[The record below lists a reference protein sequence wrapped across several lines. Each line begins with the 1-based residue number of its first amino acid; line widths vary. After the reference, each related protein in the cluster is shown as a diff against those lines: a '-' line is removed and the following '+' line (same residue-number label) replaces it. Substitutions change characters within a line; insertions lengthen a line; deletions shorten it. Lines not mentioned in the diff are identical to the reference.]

1 MVSANTAAVLAGMI
15 FLATPGTAAA
25 APACADVVPTS
36 APAPQTKRALVPDD
50 LVRLRDIGPVDPMQ
64 QYAGLFSVSPD
75 GSRAAFQ
82 VRRGDPVANRYC
94 LAMVVVELRP
104 NGKAVVVDRGG
115 DFIRFRFDFRGKA
128 SFPSGVADTITPR
141 WSPDG
146 RWIFYRRRDKGAVQL
161 WRAKA
166 DGSGSEAITD
176 SVDDIGD
183 FRVTADGDGIVYAT
197 KPGLRQALDA
207 IDREGRSGFHY
218 DDRFSPTSSSR
229 PFAPAPLPRQAWFL
243 DLRGGHLRAATQ
255 AESTILDTVPVQEGD
270 WTEAAGPGG
279 ASARVKVPASSLYPS
294 RGQLVVAS
302 GNHIVVC
309 GAPQCSDASYPWW
322 AGDRVRFVR
331 HEGWENTDTAIY
343 DWKPG
348 AARPRRLY
356 VTEDL
361 LLGCV
366 PAGNALTCLR
376 ESALQPRRLEQL
388 DPATGRRAILFDPNP
403 EFAGLTLGSVERLR
417 SRNSFGLLSFADLVL
432 PVGYQPG
439 NRYPLVVVQYVSR
452 GFLRGGTG
460 DDYPIQAFANRG
472 FAVLS
477 VDKPEAVGTKAAPD
491 YVEGDRINLKDFA
504 DRRSVLEA
512 VEDPVR
518 VAISRGIADPAR
530 IGITGLSD
538 GSSTAQFALLH
549 SKLFSAFASS
559 SCCWDTSM
567 PIRVGPGAAKLFYY
581 MGYPRMTDD
590 SEAARAFWRQIAIS
604 PNAASIRAPILVQIA
619 DDEYWGALQSFT
631 ALRELERPIDM
642 YVFPDEHHVKWQPA
656 HRLATYTRAIDWFDF
671 WLNGLKAPGRDEEIA
686 RWEAMRQALATPTSP
701 AVTKSAEP

>member
-1 MVSANTAAVLAGMI
+1 MVSANATAVLAGMI
-15 FLATPGTAAA
+15 FLATPEIAAA
-25 APACADVVPTS
+25 APACADVVPS
-36 APAPQTKRALVPDD
+36 AAPAPQTKRRLVPDD

-75 GSRAAFQ
+75 GSHAAFQ
-82 VRRGDPVANRYC
+82 LRHGDPVANGYC
-94 LAMVVVELRP
+94 LAMVVVDLRP
-104 NGKAVVVDRGG
+104 NGKALVVDRGG

-161 WRAKA
+161 WRAGA

-176 SVDDIGD
+176 SAEDIDD
-183 FRVTADGDGIVYAT
+183 FRITADGRGVVYAT
-197 KPGLRQALDA
+197 KPGMREALA
-207 IDREGRSGFHY
+207 VIDKEGLSGFHY
-218 DDRFSPTSSSR
+218 DDRFSPTSSNR
-229 PFAPAPLPRQAWFL
+229 PFAPAPLPRKAWLL
-243 DLRGGHLRAATQ
+243 DLTSGQARAAGPEE
-255 AESTILDTVPVQEGD
+255 AALLDTTSAREGD
-270 WTEAAGPGG
+270 WTEAAGPAG
-279 ASARVKVPASSLYPS
+279 AVVRLRVAAKTLYPE
-294 RGQLVVAS
+294 RGQLVLDADNRAVS
-302 GNHIVVC
+302 C
-309 GAPQCSDASYPWW
+309 GAPECADASYPWW
-322 AGDRVRFVR
+322 AGDRVRFLR
-331 HEGWENTDTAIY
+331 HEGWRNSDTAIY
-343 DWKPG
+343 EWKPG

-356 VTEDL
+356 LTRDL
-361 LLGCV
+361 LLGCI
-366 PAGNALTCLR
+366 PSGGSLLCLR
-376 ESALQPRRLEQL
+376 EGALQPRRLERL
-388 DPATGRRAILFDPNP
+388 DVASGRRDIVFDPNP

-417 SRNSFGLLSFADLVL
+417 SRNSFGLPSFADLVL

-439 NRYPLVVVQYVSR
+439 RRYPLVVVQYVSR

-477 VDKPEAVGTKAAPD
+477 VDKPDAVGSKAAPD

-518 VAISRGIADPAR
+518 VAIARGIVDPTR

-538 GSSTAQFALLH
+538 GSSTVQFALLH
-549 SKLFSAFASS
+549 SRLFSAFASS

-604 PNAASIRAPILVQIA
+604 PNVASIRAPILVQVA

-631 ALRELERPIDM
+631 ALREHDRPIDM
-642 YVFPDEHHVKWQPA
+642 FVFPDEHHVKWQPA

-671 WLNGLKAPGRDEEIA
+671 WLNGIEAPGRREEIA
-686 RWEAMRQALATPTSP
+686 RWHAMRQALAEPP
-701 AVTKSAEP
+701 MSAIADRSGP